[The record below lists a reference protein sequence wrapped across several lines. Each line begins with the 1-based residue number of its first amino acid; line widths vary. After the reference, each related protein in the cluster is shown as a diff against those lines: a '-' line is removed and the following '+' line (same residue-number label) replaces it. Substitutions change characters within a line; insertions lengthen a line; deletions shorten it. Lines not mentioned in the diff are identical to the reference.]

1 VFDFLRDDPETT
13 LPELSGAPPSDA
25 HAWRA
30 SEAILAAVALIYPLW
45 HWIFLVVMP
54 AARDPLAE
62 RLVISLLSGLTIGL
76 SRRGHLHGQVAR
88 IEQAMLFVM
97 TAHYLSLVWR
107 NDFAPPYV
115 AGLYVVFACCSVVI
129 TSLGLA
135 VLYSLLSLVTVAAMI
150 ELLGHSFR
158 AELEWFVGMAT
169 VLVALCIGAYRAS
182 VLRRATIRRLFL
194 ERRLLKL
201 IINAIPD
208 PVFVRNTERD
218 LVLANQAGRDFENAT
233 GFDLEPVTR
242 QELSTLETGQSVE
255 ADTEVATRFG
265 RMAVSV
271 KTAQAES
278 VDREKMVVTVM
289 RDVTERR
296 TLEDSL
302 RSKIEELQ
310 QARERVRQLQGM
322 LPICMHCSRIRTGS
336 DDWETLER
344 YITHHSDASFTHTL
358 CATCL
363 DRHYPD

>member
-1 VFDFLRDDPETT
+1 MPE
-13 LPELSGAPPSDA
+13 PGGAPPSDA
-25 HAWRA
+25 HARRA
-30 SEAILAAVALIYPLW
+30 SEAVLAAVALIYPVW
-45 HWIFLVVMP
+45 HWIFLAVM
-54 AARDPLAE
+54 ATARDPLGE
-62 RLVISLLSGLTIGL
+62 RLIIGLLSVLGIAM
-76 SRRGHLHGQVAR
+76 SRRGYLRGRVVG

-129 TSLGLA
+129 TSLRTA
-135 VLYSLLSLVTVAAMI
+135 FAYSVLSLAAVATMI
-150 ELLGHSFR
+150 GLLGHSLR
-158 AELEWFVGMAT
+158 AELEWFLGMAT
-169 VLVALCIGAYRAS
+169 VLLALCIGTHRAS
-182 VLRRATIRRLFL
+182 VLRRATTRRLFQ

-201 IINAIPD
+201 IIEAIPD
-208 PVFVRNTERD
+208 PVFVRNTDRD
-218 LVLANQAGRDFENAT
+218 LVLANQAGRDFESAT

-242 QELSTLETGQSVE
+242 QELATLETGQAVE
-255 ADTEVATRFG
+255 ADTEVTTSFG

-302 RSKIEELQ
+302 RSKLEELQ

-322 LPICMHCSRIRTGS
+322 LPICMHCSRIRTAS
-336 DDWETLER
+336 DDWETLEK
-344 YITHHSDASFTHTL
+344 YVTHHSDASFTHTL